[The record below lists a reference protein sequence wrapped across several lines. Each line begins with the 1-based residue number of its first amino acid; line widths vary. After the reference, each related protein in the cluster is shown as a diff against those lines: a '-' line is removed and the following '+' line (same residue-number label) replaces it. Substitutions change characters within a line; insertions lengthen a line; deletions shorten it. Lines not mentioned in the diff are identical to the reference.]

1 MLRYMSAESIEKLFV
16 LSSPCKLCPRN
27 CLVKRK
33 EGQLGYCG
41 IGLEPS
47 VSSAGPH
54 FGEEPVL
61 VGDGGSGTI
70 FFAGCNLR
78 CLFCQNYDI
87 SHFKRGERISIEQL
101 ARIMLGLQRRGC
113 ININLVSPSHV
124 AWQAAAAIQI
134 ARDNGL
140 NLPIVYNSGG
150 YDSIETLKLLEDFV
164 DIYMPDMKY
173 ADDSAAAKYSDA
185 KDYPQINF
193 TAVREM
199 HRQKGDLIIK
209 NGLAVK
215 GLLVRHLV
223 LPNNVAGSKKIIDF
237 LADEISA
244 STFINIMAQYRPCH
258 LAAKHPE
265 INLLPD
271 YEYIDELRRYAAG
284 RGLCL
289 SAG

>member
-1 MLRYMSAESIEKLFV
+1 MFADALEKLSV
-16 LSSPCKLCPRN
+16 LSNPCKLCPRN
-27 CLVKRK
+27 CLAKRK
-33 EGQLGYCG
+33 EEHLGYCG
-41 IGLEPS
+41 IGFEPS

-61 VGDGGSGTI
+61 VGTGGSGTI

-87 SHFKRGERISIEQL
+87 SHFKRGEKISIGQL
-101 ARIMLGLQRRGC
+101 AKIMLGLQQQGC
-113 ININLVSPSHV
+113 ININLVSPSHI
-124 AWQAAAAIQI
+124 AYQAAAAIEI
-134 ARDNGL
+134 ARNEGL
-140 NLPIVYNSGG
+140 TLPIVYNTGG

-173 ADDSAAAKYSDA
+173 ADGSAAAKYSDA

-193 TAVREM
+193 AAVKEM
-199 HRQKGDLIIK
+199 HRQKGDLVIK

-244 STFINIMAQYRPCH
+244 STFINIMAQYRPCYM
-258 LAAKHPE
+258 AAKYPE

-271 YEYIDELRRYAAG
+271 YGYIDELRACAAA
-284 RGLCL
+284 RGLRL
-289 SAG
+289 SAD

>member
-1 MLRYMSAESIEKLFV
+1 MFADAFENLSV

-33 EGQLGYCG
+33 EGQVGYCG
-41 IGLEPS
+41 IGFEPS

-61 VGDGGSGTI
+61 VGTGGSGTI

-87 SHFKRGERISIEQL
+87 SHFKRGEKISIEQL
-101 ARIMLGLQRRGC
+101 AKIMLSLQRQGC
-113 ININLVSPSHV
+113 ININLVSPSHIV
-124 AWQAAAAIQI
+124 YQAVAAIKI
-134 ARDNGL
+134 ARDEGL
-140 NLPIVYNSGG
+140 NLPIVYNTGG
-150 YDSIETLKLLEDFV
+150 YDSVETLKLLEDFV

-173 ADDSAAAKYSDA
+173 ADGSAAAKYSDA

-193 TAVREM
+193 AAVKEM

-209 NGLAVK
+209 NGAAVK

-258 LAAKHPE
+258 NAVKYPE
-265 INLLPD
+265 LNCLPD
-271 YEYIDELRRYAAG
+271 YKHIEELRNYAAG
-284 RGLCL
+284 RGLWL
-289 SAG
+289 SAD

>member
-1 MLRYMSAESIEKLFV
+1 MFADALEKLSV

-33 EGQLGYCG
+33 EGQFGYCG
-41 IGLEPS
+41 IGFEPQ

-61 VGDGGSGTI
+61 VGTGGSGTI

-87 SHFKRGERISIEQL
+87 SHFKRGEKVSIEQL
-101 ARIMLGLQRRGC
+101 AKIMLSLQRQGC
-113 ININLVSPSHV
+113 ININLVSPSHI
-124 AWQAAAAIQI
+124 AYQAAAAINI
-134 ARDNGL
+134 ARDEGL

-150 YDSIETLKLLEDFV
+150 YDSIETLKLLENFV

-173 ADDSAAAKYSDA
+173 ADGSAAAKYSDA

-193 TAVREM
+193 AAVKEM
-199 HRQKGDLIIK
+199 YRQKGDLIIK

-237 LADEISA
+237 LADKISA
-244 STFINIMAQYRPCH
+244 STFINIMAQYRPCYM
-258 LAAKHPE
+258 AAKYPE

-271 YEYIDELRRYAAG
+271 YKYIDELRSYAAG
-284 RGLCL
+284 RGLRGL
-289 SAG
+289 AD

>member
-1 MLRYMSAESIEKLFV
+1 MSADVLRKLSV
-16 LSSPCKLCPRN
+16 LSNPCQLCPRN
-27 CLVKRK
+27 CLVNRK

-41 IGLEPS
+41 IGFEPS

-61 VGDGGSGTI
+61 VGTGGSGTI

-87 SHFKRGERISIEQL
+87 SHFKRGEKISIKQL
-101 ARIMLGLQRRGC
+101 AQMMLSLQKQGC
-113 ININLVSPSHV
+113 ININLVSPSHI
-124 AWQAAAAIQI
+124 AYQAAAAIKI
-134 ARDNGL
+134 ARNEGL
-140 NLPIVYNSGG
+140 NLPIVYNTGG

-173 ADDSAAAKYSDA
+173 ADGSAAAKYSDA
-185 KDYPQINF
+185 EDYPQINF
-193 TAVREM
+193 AAVKEM

-215 GLLVRHLV
+215 GLLIRHLV
-223 LPNNVAGSKKIIDF
+223 LPNNVAGSKKIIAF

-244 STFINIMAQYRPCH
+244 SAFINIMAQYRPCYM
-258 LAAKHPE
+258 AAKYPE
-265 INLLPD
+265 INFPPD
-271 YEYIDELRRYAAG
+271 YGYIDELHRYAAG
-284 RGLCL
+284 RGLRL
-289 SAG
+289 SAD

>member
-1 MLRYMSAESIEKLFV
+1 MLRYMFTDAIEKLRVF
-16 LSSPCKLCPRN
+16 SNPCRLCPRN
-27 CLVKRK
+27 CLVKRR

-41 IGLEPS
+41 IGFEPK

-61 VGDGGSGTI
+61 VDTGGSGTI

-78 CLFCQNYDI
+78 CVFCQNYDI
-87 SHFKRGERISIEQL
+87 SQLRQGREISIEQL
-101 ARIMLGLQRRGC
+101 VKIMLSLQQQGC
-113 ININLVSPSHV
+113 VNINLVSPSHV
-124 AWQAAAAIQI
+124 VYQAAGAIQI
-134 ARDNGL
+134 AREEGL

-150 YDSIETLKLLEDFV
+150 YDSVETLKLLEDFV

-173 ADDSAAAKYSDA
+173 ADSSSAAKYSDA

-193 TAVREM
+193 AAVKEM

-223 LPNNVAGSKKIIDF
+223 LPNNLAGSKKIIDF

-244 STFINIMAQYRPCH
+244 STFINIMAQYRPCYN
-258 LAAKHPE
+258 ASKYPE
-265 INLLPD
+265 LNQMPD
-271 YEYIDELRRYAAG
+271 YKYIDELRSYAAS
-284 RGLCL
+284 RGIRL
-289 SAG
+289 SAD

>member
-1 MLRYMSAESIEKLFV
+1 MFADALEKLSV

-33 EGQLGYCG
+33 EEQLGYCG
-41 IGLEPS
+41 IGFEPQ

-61 VGDGGSGTI
+61 VGTGGSGTI

-87 SHFKRGERISIEQL
+87 SHFKRGEKISIEQL
-101 ARIMLGLQRRGC
+101 AKIMLSLQRQGC
-113 ININLVSPSHV
+113 ININLVSPSHI
-124 AWQAAAAIQI
+124 AYQAAAAIKI
-134 ARDNGL
+134 ARDEGL

-150 YDSIETLKLLEDFV
+150 YDSVETLKSLEDFV

-173 ADDSAAAKYSDA
+173 ADSSAAAKYSDA

-193 TAVREM
+193 AAVREM

-237 LADEISA
+237 LADKISV
-244 STFINIMAQYRPCH
+244 STFINIMAQYRPCYM
-258 LAAKHPE
+258 AAKYPE

-271 YEYIDELRRYAAG
+271 YKYIDELRSYAAG
-284 RGLCL
+284 RGLRGL
-289 SAG
+289 AD